1 MNYPFWDQP
10 IGYGLLMATIAVL
23 HVFVSHFAIGGGLY
37 LVVTEHRARK
47 RNDQPSLLYLE
58 KMSKFFALTT
68 LVFGAVTGVGIWFV
82 IGLLNPAATETLI
95 HNFVWGWATE
105 WTFFVVEIAA
115 ALIYFYSWRTMSA
128 GNHLKIGWI
137 YFIAAW
143 LSLVVINGILAFM
156 LTPGNWLQTGSFW
169 AGFLNPTYFSS
180 VFFRTGVCV
189 LLAGL
194 FGMLVTSRQ
203 KDISVRSRLTRY
215 NAIWGLVGL
224 AIMAP
229 TFYWYWQ
236 TIPADIIETARLSMP
251 TPMAAATGSYWNAGI
266 LVVLLV
272 VFGLVIPKRNH
283 VVVAVLM
290 LGVGLSYFGE
300 FEWFRESIRKPWIVT
315 GYMYG
320 NGLRAADLPTYQS
333 DGLLTHIAFRSDQP
347 GRDLFNRACRSCHT
361 IDGYKPLAPVFN
373 GTDPAFVAGMVMGTE
388 ALKGNMPPF
397 AGTQADADMIAEHIW
412 SEVDQRPFAEVY
424 NLQGAALGKKVY
436 DVRCGKCHEIGGF
449 NDKSSTLVGLER
461 EDYEGILE
469 MAEDLGEAMPAF
481 TGDDTE
487 REALIDYLL
496 TLQNEQVTGGTN
508 AGL

>member
-10 IGYGLLMATIAVL
+10 IGYGVLMATIAVL

-47 RNDQPSLLYLE
+47 HNDQAKLLFLE
-58 KMSKFFALTT
+58 KLSKFFALTT

-82 IGLLNPAATETLI
+82 IGLLNPAATEVLI
-95 HNFVWGWATE
+95 HNFVWGWAVE

-128 GNHLKIGWI
+128 KNHLRIGWI
-137 YFIAAW
+137 YFISAW

-180 VFFRTGVCV
+180 VFFRTGVCI

-194 FGMLVTSRQ
+194 FGMLVISRQ
-203 KDISVRSRLTRY
+203 TDIDLRIRITRD
-215 NAIWGLVGL
+215 NAAWGLVGL
-224 AIMAP
+224 LIMAP

-236 TIPADIIETARLSMP
+236 TIPAEVIATARQAMP
-251 TPMAAATGSYWNAGI
+251 TPIAAATGSYWNAGI
-266 LVVLLV
+266 LVVLLT
-272 VFGLVIPKRNH
+272 VFGFLIPKRNH
-283 VVVAVLM
+283 VVIAIVM

-300 FEWFRESIRKPWIVT
+300 FEWFRESIRKPWIVS

-320 NGLRAADLPTYQS
+320 NGIKAADMPTFQA
-333 DGLLTHIAFRSDQP
+333 DGLLPHIAYPSEDP

-361 IDGYKPLAPVFN
+361 IDGYKPLRPAFD
-373 GTDPAFVAGMVMGTE
+373 GTDKAFVAGIVMGTA

-397 AGTQADADMIAEHIW
+397 AGTPADAEMIADYIW
-412 SEVDQRPFAEVY
+412 SQVDQQPMSKVSGLEGV
-424 NLQGAALGKKVY
+424 ALGKRVY
-436 DVRCGKCHEIGGF
+436 ETRCGKCHEMGGF
-449 NDKSSTLVGLER
+449 NDKYSSLVGLER

-469 MAEDLGEAMPAF
+469 MADDLGEEMPAF

-487 REALIDYLL
+487 KQALIDYLL
-496 TLQNEQVTGGTN
+496 TLGTEPTTGGTN
-508 AGL
+508 AGR